1 MGNIIG
7 KLNNSKKKIVYNN
20 EKIKR
25 DPEITINH
33 FLRNYN
39 HDEIMRVNDQQF
51 LINHLF
57 KDEYYYL
64 NNKDNL
70 KILDIGCGNNT
81 WCYDIATNYEN
92 WDVIGID
99 IDEKVQDNYIKPV
112 NFIFGKIDIFNYDK
126 VENYIEII
134 KTEEKIK
141 DIKIKNKIKIDNNNT
156 KFNNFDYI
164 HMQLMTFSLF
174 KNEWEKVIDNA
185 IKLLKPGGYFK
196 IIEHDINI
204 YKFKKEYENN
214 DIFVKDYLNNNLE
227 KLYKY
232 NKISDIIENN
242 NFYGDVPIII
252 FKILEN
258 RKEIKKINYRIRKTD
273 IGWGSKLDENHFKE
287 GCESV
292 KESII
297 NDLYIDNID
306 NKNTKYEE
314 EIFKIIEDS
323 KRCKGVWTWHEFLYV
338 KL

>member
-7 KLNNSKKKIVYNN
+7 KLNNSKKNIVYNN
-20 EKIKR
+20 SKIKKES
-25 DPEITINH
+25 EITINH

-64 NNKDNL
+64 NNEDNL

-112 NFIFGKIDIFNYDK
+112 NFIFGKIDILNYDK

-141 DIKIKNKIKIDNNNT
+141 DIKIKNKIKIDNNNI

-174 KNEWEKVIDNA
+174 KNEWEKAIDNA
-185 IKLLKPGGYFK
+185 IKLLRPGGYFK

-258 RKEIKKINYRIRKTD
+258 KKELKKINYRIRKTD

-292 KESII
+292 KESVI

-314 EIFKIIEDS
+314 EIEKIIEDS

>member
-7 KLNNSKKKIVYNN
+7 KLNNSKKNIVYNN
-20 EKIKR
+20 SKIKR
-25 DPEITINH
+25 ESEITINH

-64 NNKDNL
+64 NNEDNL

-112 NFIFGKIDIFNYDK
+112 NFIFGKIDILNYDK

-214 DIFVKDYLNNNLE
+214 DIFVKDYLDNNLE

-232 NKISDIIENN
+232 NKILDIIENN
-242 NFYGDVPIII
+242 NFYGDLPIII

-258 RKEIKKINYRIRKTD
+258 KKELKKINYRIRKTD
-273 IGWGSKLDENHFKE
+273 IGWGSKLDENHFRE

-292 KESII
+292 KKSII
-297 NDLYIDNID
+297 NDLYIDNIG
-306 NKNTKYEE
+306 NKNTKYKE
-314 EIFKIIEDS
+314 EIERIIEDS
-323 KRCKGVWTWHEFLYV
+323 RRCKGVWTWHEFLYV